1 MPPAGNRSIAA
12 KVGIL
17 VVPLES
23 ARIVLMEPDEVR
35 TWLRRSPIRIRM
47 NSGDTY
53 DVPSQEFA
61 IVGDYSMSVLVRDN
75 GRLLNKILALV
86 NISEITEVEKSAQ
99 QSR

>member
-1 MPPAGNRSIAA
+1 
-12 KVGIL
+12 
-17 VVPLES
+17 
-23 ARIVLMEPDEVR
+23 MEPDEVR

-47 NSGDTY
+47 NNGDMY
-53 DVPSQEFA
+53 EIASPEFA

-86 NISEITEVEKSAQ
+86 NISEITEAAESAQ